1 MPKNAPKINRKA
13 PEVQPPNAFLA
24 TSIQRKN
31 AVLKAIATDIGV
43 VQYDVMGIMI
53 IILTI
58 DREFHGILE
67 PRL

>member
-1 MPKNAPKINRKA
+1 MFFWLRPDRD
-13 PEVQPPNAFLA
+13 
-24 TSIQRKN
+24 KN
-31 AVLKAIATDIGV
+31 AVLKAMATDTGV

-58 DREFHGILE
+58 DRDFHGILE